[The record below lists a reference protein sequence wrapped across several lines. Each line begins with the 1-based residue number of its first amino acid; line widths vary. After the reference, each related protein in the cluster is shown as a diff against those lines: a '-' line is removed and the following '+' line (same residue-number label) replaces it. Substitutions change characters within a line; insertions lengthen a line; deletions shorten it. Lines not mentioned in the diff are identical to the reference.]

1 MGPVAYHEHLFWLDA
16 ESFECEFEWSGRRL
30 AFTSILKSDNDFKE
44 MVKPDLDETSPC
56 LQFWRIGHD
65 SQFESALQKFHK
77 CISDMRIQNQSRLF
91 CLAVGDY
98 PGSEYFVIDFPEH
111 LLKKFVEDIL
121 ELNTVSVVYLEDF
134 VLVIRWNSRPVVG
147 DPNLQAV
154 VAAAGV
160 DFDDAVF
167 ADGLL
172 RVADEVLDLGSVR
185 FMPLFARSL
194 SGEQA
199 RAAASFLRS
208 FDLTVSLIGDPDG
221 SFRELLLSRGAGK
234 LLSLRSIPP
243 DEWVPRGL
251 FRVIESVAAIPFRGE
266 LPFIRPGRPPPLD
279 VRDPFVV
286 FHVGSGSKEKNWP
299 PESFASLVEAAEG
312 AGYRVFLPEG
322 EADRE
327 SVRKVLSLTGE
338 KAEVVNLALT
348 DLAALLA
355 QASFFVGNDSGITH
369 IAGQVGVH
377 TVAVFGP
384 TDPARWKPLGP
395 RVRAVGGRDGSFPS
409 LEEVIDSGGLGQFL
423 ENR

>member
-1 MGPVAYHEHLFWLDA
+1 MIPGERKFPLRSRTLLRPNFKRILVLRAGAIGDTVLCFPV
-16 ESFECEFEWSGRRL
+16 
-30 AFTSILKSDNDFKE
+30 
-44 MVKPDLDETSPC
+44 
-56 LQFWRIGHD
+56 
-65 SQFESALQKFHK
+65 
-77 CISDMRIQNQSRLF
+77 
-91 CLAVGDY
+91 
-98 PGSEYFVIDFPEH
+98 
-111 LLKKFVEDIL
+111 
-121 ELNTVSVVYLEDF
+121 
-134 VLVIRWNSRPVVG
+134 
-147 DPNLQAV
+147 LQALRKT
-154 VAAAGV
+154 APEAEL
-160 DFDDAVF
+160 VF
-167 ADGLL
+167 VGRSEARFLALASGL
-172 RVADEVLDLGSVR
+172 ADEVLDLGSVR

-299 PESFASLVEAAEG
+299 PERFASLVEAAEG